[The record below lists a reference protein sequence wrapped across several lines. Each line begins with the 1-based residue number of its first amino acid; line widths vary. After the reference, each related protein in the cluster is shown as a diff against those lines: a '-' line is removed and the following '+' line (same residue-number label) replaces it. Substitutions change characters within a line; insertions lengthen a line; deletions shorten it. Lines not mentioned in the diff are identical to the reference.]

1 MCPALYQSVAEKDR
15 IVVAQNETCRDFIP
29 EFWEETYLPCSLL
42 RVRDQNKSVVLLAR
56 KRQGELGGRGGG
68 RVAVDELGNQ

>member
-1 MCPALYQSVAEKDR
+1 MPSPIPISGREDR

-29 EFWEETYLPCSLL
+29 EFWEETYLPCSLCG
-42 RVRDQNKSVVLLAR
+42 SVSKEKAGR
-56 KRQGELGGRGGG
+56 AGAGAGGWG